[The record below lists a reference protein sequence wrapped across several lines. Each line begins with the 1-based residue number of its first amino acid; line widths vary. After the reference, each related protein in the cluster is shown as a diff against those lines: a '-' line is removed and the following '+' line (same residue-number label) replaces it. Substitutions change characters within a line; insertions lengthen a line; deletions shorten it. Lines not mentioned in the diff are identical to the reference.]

1 MSSLS
6 RDATTVPALQAL
18 GLAVE
23 SVEPMTLED
32 IFVTTV
38 RGSSNA

>member
-1 MSSLS
+1 
-6 RDATTVPALQAL
+6 LQAL

-23 SVEPMTLED
+23 AVEPMTLED

-38 RGSSNA
+38 HGSRSA